1 MLARSLRA
9 VDNLYRI
16 AASAFGV
23 LVGTP
28 SAYAVAATE
37 ALWHF
42 DETSGIVAVDATGH
56 GHNGSLQNV
65 AIGRTGHPGH
75 SYYFNG
81 INSKVVIPNVTSLK
95 PGSRNVSISVW
106 YKNSGCPQRDP
117 ADCDLWKH

>member
-1 MLARSLRA
+1 M
-9 VDNLYRI
+9 DNLYRI

-65 AIGRTGHPGH
+65 AIGRTGYSGH

-95 PGSRNVSISVW
+95 PGSRNVSISSTLAVW
-106 YKNSGCPQRDP
+106 GQVRRPPQGRARP
-117 ADCDLWKH
+117 